1 VVMVVHLLIGGCA
14 IYVRNSQLLHT
25 RLILAMATTSAIA
38 IAICMHVISRDMFMA
53 DQCSPAEV
61 WVVASVIAFLAPSMA
76 MHASVIVWVRPL
88 IGCIMLQP
96 ILVSPHLESI
106 VRILLGF
113 LLAGSLFVGYQAE
126 KEKRL
131 AFVQELELLSQ
142 CRKSAAENILIERQ
156 LAQSKAE
163 QIRLA
168 EVSRTRA
175 KTNEIEGDPSAQ
187 SHLNANALNH
197 RAA

>member
-1 VVMVVHLLIGGCA
+1 
-14 IYVRNSQLLHT
+14 
-25 RLILAMATTSAIA
+25 
-38 IAICMHVISRDMFMA
+38 
-53 DQCSPAEV
+53 
-61 WVVASVIAFLAPSMA
+61 
-76 MHASVIVWVRPL
+76 
-88 IGCIMLQP
+88 MLQP

-168 EVSRTRA
+168 EVSRARA

-187 SHLNANALNH
+187 SHLNA
-197 RAA
+197 RR